1 MRLIRQILIGAIVLS
16 LVLLA
21 ISSLLPNE
29 VMTSRWVLI
38 DAEKDTVLKKVRDLN
53 SWNSWIL
60 FLQTAEQVDIKKSG
74 NQHDIGSV
82 ISWKTENGGLNRI
95 TITENNE
102 KGIIT
107 ETELNNDRSFVS
119 GFSVEKRKVDSVQV
133 VWFIVEKL
141 KWYPWEKFYGIM
153 AGDIKGPYMQ
163 RSLERLKL
171 SLE

>member
-1 MRLIRQILIGAIVLS
+1 MVIS
-16 LVLLA
+16 LVILA

-38 DAEKDTVLKKVRDLN
+38 DAEKDSVLKKVRDFR
-53 SWNSWIL
+53 SWNSWIV
-60 FLQTAEQVDIKKSG
+60 FLQSARDLEIKESG
-74 NQHDIGSV
+74 NKHYIGSV
-82 ISWKTENGGLNRI
+82 ITWKSENDASSRI

-107 ETELNNDRSFVS
+107 NTQFNNHRPFVS
-119 GFSVEKRKVDSVQV
+119 GFSVEKRRADSVQV

-153 AGDIKGPYMQ
+153 TGDMKGPYMEK
-163 RSLERLKL
+163 SLHQLKQG
-171 SLE
+171 LE